1 MGGLASG
8 RSTSVLA
15 YKRRVMRLWVSWLLV
30 VLLAACG
37 GGDDTS
43 DTWTR
48 CVESIEGEAGAAAV
62 PGLEVELGTVEPVI
76 PVAAQ
81 GQTLLIYELSILNSS
96 DAEVELVRVGATS
109 GETIAAAY
117 EGGTLRSRVS
127 SGSTQIEAGCEVFVF
142 MWLQVPHDVANQG
155 VTNVVTMRTGGGDGQ
170 EVERRLEI
178 PIIDEAP
185 LVLGPPLSGDRWLA
199 GNSTDSSPHSR
210 NIEQF
215 DGVPRIPL
223 RFAIDWLGLGPNGDV
238 YSGDFANNAD
248 HHAYGADVLAVA
260 DGTIEAVT
268 DGVPENVPGDT
279 RAIPITL
286 DTRGGNLVILDIGN
300 GRYVTYAHLIPGSLT
315 VQVGDHVKRGDVLGK
330 LGNSG
335 NSSAP
340 HLHFHVSEI
349 VDRQNASGL
358 NGNGLPFVFESF
370 EILDDGPHAG
380 VRMLETPI
388 EDATIGFP

>member
-1 MGGLASG
+1 
-8 RSTSVLA
+8 
-15 YKRRVMRLWVSWLLV
+15 MRFWVSWLLL

-43 DTWTR
+43 KTWTR
-48 CVESIEGEAGAAAV
+48 CVDSNEGEARAAAA
-62 PGLEVELGTVEPVI
+62 PGSEVRLGTVDPVI
-76 PVAAQ
+76 SVAAQ
-81 GQTLLIYELSILNSS
+81 GQTLLVYELSILNSGN
-96 DAEVELVRVGATS
+96 AEVELVRVGALS
-109 GETIAAAY
+109 GDTLVASY

-127 SGSTQIEAGCEVFVF
+127 SGSTQIDTGCEVLVF
-142 MWLQVPHDVANQG
+142 MWLQVPHDVATQG
-155 VTNVVTMRTGGGDGQ
+155 VTNVVTMHTGGADGE
-170 EVERRLEI
+170 EVERRLEV
-178 PIIDEAP
+178 PIVDEAP
-185 LVLGPPLSGDRWLA
+185 LVLGPPLSG
-199 GNSTDSSPHSR
+199 GNWGAFNTTDSSPHSR

-215 DGVPRIPL
+215 DGAPRIPL
-223 RFAIDWLGLGPNGDV
+223 RFAIDWLLLGPDGAE

-248 HHAYGADVLAVA
+248 HHAYGADLLAVA

-286 DTRGGNLVILDIGN
+286 DTRGGNLVILDIGD

-315 VQVGDHVKRGDVLGK
+315 VRVGDRVKRGDVLGK

-335 NSSAP
+335 NSSQP

-349 VDRQNASGL
+349 VDPQNASGL

-370 EILDDGPHAG
+370 EVLDKGLRG
-380 VRMLETPI
+380 GTRMLEIPI
-388 EDATIGFP
+388 EDAIIRFP